1 MPLIHQDGREKKQQL
16 ALANSGKQLLSKG
29 YRSMD
34 FAYANGMVIDM
45 VIENKITIWSV
56 SITNKH

>member
-1 MPLIHQDGREKKQQL
+1 
-16 ALANSGKQLLSKG
+16 
-29 YRSMD
+29 MD
-34 FAYANGMVIDM
+34 FAYANGMVIDL